1 MKKLPDLDL
10 ENPYNQVNLDYK
22 NLTLRIDNN
31 GREDYLWQIGSGSNW
46 ISYHLATILS
56 IHEFAASSSSSSPLA
71 QFLII
76 DQPSQV
82 YFPRKLSEKSVSDD
96 QKLEDED
103 IIAVN
108 KMFKVMSSSI
118 KEQKENI
125 QIIVLE
131 HAGEEVWQDVDNVN
145 KVCEWRE
152 ENERLIPT
160 DWLE

>member
-1 MKKLPDLDL
+1 M
-10 ENPYNQVNLDYK
+10 
-22 NLTLRIDNN
+22 
-31 GREDYLWQIGSGSNW
+31 
-46 ISYHLATILS
+46 TIQ
-56 IHEFAASSSSSSPLA
+56 A
-71 QFLII
+71 
-76 DQPSQV
+76 
-82 YFPRKLSEKSVSDD
+82 RKLSEKSVSDD

>member
-1 MKKLPDLDL
+1 
-10 ENPYNQVNLDYK
+10 
-22 NLTLRIDNN
+22 
-31 GREDYLWQIGSGSNW
+31 
-46 ISYHLATILS
+46 
-56 IHEFAASSSSSSPLA
+56 
-71 QFLII
+71 
-76 DQPSQV
+76 
-82 YFPRKLSEKSVSDD
+82 
-96 QKLEDED
+96 
-103 IIAVN
+103 
-108 KMFKVMSSSI
+108 MFKVMSSSI